1 MTPLRGVLA
10 TMAALAA
17 SCLLPRT
24 AKASDDWWGSDK
36 ALHFGVSVALSSAG
50 YAASA
55 LVLDEPWQ
63 RALAGGA
70 ISLGEGAAKEDYDG
84 VSGGDPSRKEF
95 AWDSAGSF
103 VGASISL
110 SVDVTC
116 FR

>member
-1 MTPLRGVLA
+1 MNPLRGVMA
-10 TMAALAA
+10 TAAALVA

-24 AKASDDWWGSDK
+24 AQASDDWWAADK

-50 YAASA
+50 YAASS

-70 ISLGEGAAKEDYDG
+70 FSLGMGAAKEAYDG
-84 VSGGDPSRKEF
+84 VSGGDPSWKDF

-110 SVDVTC
+110 SVDVTF